1 MSEVELDQYQ
11 TQDLDQMIEWC
22 QAKFAAGA
30 WKVIFDGGSTRFQ
43 FDRGRDAVAF
53 SQHWKQ

>member
-11 TQDLDQMIEWC
+11 TQDLDQMIAWC
-22 QAKFAAGA
+22 QHQFSPGT
-30 WKVIFDGGSTRFQ
+30 WKIIIDDHRTRIQ

-53 SQHWKQ
+53 SRQWKQ